1 MPITWEIDDIF
12 LLLLALMASSL
23 LLALVLVALFVW
35 RLRKIKLPAN
45 ADLFMALQATPF
57 VVVLVLD
64 LLDFSLDFLSA
75 PLAWTLLTRLG
86 LKPLRGVTIIESLI
100 PGTQFLPT
108 MTTAWVLARLFG
120 RQKWMDRV
128 G

>member
-1 MPITWEIDDIF
+1 MPITWEIDELF

-23 LLALVLVALFVW
+23 LLALLLVALFVW
-35 RLRKIKLPAN
+35 RLRKIKLPPD
-45 ADLFMALQATPF
+45 ADLFTALRATPF

-64 LLDFSLDFLSA
+64 LLDFGLDFLSA
-75 PLAWTLLTRLG
+75 PLAWALLTRLG
-86 LKPLRGVTIIESLI
+86 LKPLRGVTVVESLI